1 MNLPGNFPA
10 ETDNKNS
17 YIRQH
22 LIDPELCLACGSCMA
37 ACTEGAIQ
45 TNDTLYPYV
54 IDPLKCNNSHECLE
68 VCSSDAIKTWHMVP
82 ADKPYSVAEQFSWYS
97 LPDEIEVDGE
107 VLPVTLDEDESV
119 KGHPAPASAS
129 TPITLRY
136 TQQQPLVVTVK
147 SNRRVTTTDS
157 DTDVHHI
164 VLDFSGTDFYW
175 LEGQN
180 IGVIPPGV
188 DANGNSHRM
197 RAYSIASSREG
208 EFENRQTAA
217 NREMALTIKRVVDT
231 WDGKPYSGIGS
242 NFMCDLKPGDTVNC
256 IGPIGEHFLM
266 PQDSKSR
273 IVMICSGTGIAP
285 MRSFV
290 KQAQRLATEQT
301 TPLQLFYG
309 GRTRDEMAYVD
320 ELLAMPE
327 NLLNTYLALSRCSA
341 QPKRYVQ
348 DLLRDHADLIAD
360 LLKDQNT
367 HIFIC
372 GMIAM
377 GQDVMKAF
385 AEVALQHQLNWDE
398 IHHDLLHS
406 GRLQIETY

>member
-1 MNLPGNFPA
+1 
-10 ETDNKNS
+10 
-17 YIRQH
+17 
-22 LIDPELCLACGSCMA
+22 
-37 ACTEGAIQ
+37 
-45 TNDTLYPYV
+45 
-54 IDPLKCNNSHECLE
+54 
-68 VCSSDAIKTWHMVP
+68 
-82 ADKPYSVAEQFSWYS
+82 
-97 LPDEIEVDGE
+97 
-107 VLPVTLDEDESV
+107 
-119 KGHPAPASAS
+119 
-129 TPITLRY
+129 
-136 TQQQPLVVTVK
+136 
-147 SNRRVTTTDS
+147 
-157 DTDVHHI
+157 
-164 VLDFSGTDFYW
+164 
-175 LEGQN
+175 
-180 IGVIPPGV
+180 
-188 DANGNSHRM
+188 
-197 RAYSIASSREG
+197 
-208 EFENRQTAA
+208 
-217 NREMALTIKRVVDT
+217 
-231 WDGKPYSGIGS
+231 
-242 NFMCDLKPGDTVNC
+242 
-256 IGPIGEHFLM
+256 M